1 MHIHFQS
8 FSLLLKL
15 VSLQKLT
22 SNQFATVDHFY
33 QKASYTKRY
42 NQLLIFPQLIVQN
55 DIPLDNLG
63 VPCKIVAHPPSK
75 KRCDFA
81 VIHIRIIAMI
91 FVRILSYS
99 PSINTLS
106 SYNN

>member
-1 MHIHFQS
+1 FQS
-8 FSLLLKL
+8 FSPLLKL

-33 QKASYTKRY
+33 QRVSYTKRY
-42 NQLLIFPQLIVQN
+42 NQLVIFPQLIVQN
-55 DIPLDNLG
+55 DVPLDIL
-63 VPCKIVAHPPSK
+63 VLLCKNVAHPLSK

-91 FVRILSYS
+91 FVRIRSYS